1 MTRYAAL
8 LVLAAVC
15 AAGCSPG
22 SAPPEPAPGSGAAAP
37 ATGGGSPAG
46 GTAAASSTPTT
57 AGTKPAAAAPAEAK
71 PQFREVTI
79 PAGTTLHVKLADTI
93 ASNTSKVEDAVRGE
107 LTQAI
112 EVDGQTAVPAG
123 ARVRGT
129 VLQAVQSGRVK
140 GRASL
145 AIGFDRLTV
154 DDQSLDIRTAR
165 IAHVAAAT
173 KAKDAK
179 KVGIGAAAGA
189 VVGAI
194 AGGKKGAAVGTAVGA
209 GGGAGYVAAT
219 RGDEVVM
226 AAGTTVT
233 TKLQE
238 PLTVQVPIK

>member
-1 MTRYAAL
+1 MTRYAAMV
-8 LVLAAVC
+8 VLAAAC
-15 AAGCSPG
+15 AAACSPASTPAPG
-22 SAPPEPAPGSGAAAP
+22 SAPASGAADAAKP
-37 ATGGGSPAG
+37 AEAKP
-46 GTAAASSTPTT
+46 TAAAPV
-57 AGTKPAAAAPAEAK
+57 EAK

-79 PAGTTLHVKLADTI
+79 PAGTTLHVKLADTV

-112 EVDGQTAVPAG
+112 DVDGQTAVPAG

-154 DDQSLDIRTAR
+154 DDQNLDIRTAR

-173 KAKDAK
+173 KGKDAK

-209 GGGAGYVAAT
+209 GGGAGVVAAT

-233 TKLQE
+233 TRLQE
-238 PLTVQVPIK
+238 PLTVQVAVK